1 MVAKDRDVVKHEG
14 HVRWWRRSTQTLGRG
29 TVRTDDAAVAR
40 GRIDWTRRHM
50 PVLHD
55 TLDVFERTK
64 PFDGLTIGFRLHL
77 EPKTAVLLEALR
89 AGGARVLAMGNE
101 GTTQFGTVA
110 VVEAMGCEVL
120 DRPDDDTDATA
131 AHLATIASARPQLVL
146 DNGAELIAACISLG
160 HAPIGATEE
169 TTSGAFA
176 LREDFAGRVG
186 FPVIVINDSPLKS
199 IVENKHGVGES
210 VIDTIVRTTNL
221 SLHKKRLVVFGYG
234 WCGRGIALY
243 ARRRGADVTVVEP
256 DPIKALEA
264 AMDGFDVGTA
274 QTATSTADIVV
285 TATGRPNVVPLS
297 LIEGMPDG
305 ALLANAGHVNTE
317 IDVVSL
323 ESSAPGSEVSP
334 SLKRHD
340 VASGRSVFLVA
351 GGRMVNLAAVGGIG
365 NPIEAM
371 DLGLALQAR
380 SLAALLDP
388 SVDLDAGPQPVP
400 AAINNHVAR
409 AMLASM
415 GQDGGAMGAEG

>member
-1 MVAKDRDVVKHEG
+1 MGLKEQSKAGRDIVGMDE
-14 HVRWWRRSTQTLGRG
+14 T
-29 TVRTDDAAVAR
+29 AVAQ

-50 PVLHD
+50 PVLRD
-55 TLDVFERTK
+55 TMDGFERTK

-89 AGGARVLAMGNE
+89 AGGARVIAMGNE

-120 DRPDDDTDATA
+120 DKPDDDAAVTA
-131 AHLATIASARPQLVL
+131 SHLATIANARPDLVL
-146 DNGAELIAACISLG
+146 DNGAELIAACISQG
-160 HAPIGATEE
+160 HSPVGATEE

-176 LREDFAGRVG
+176 LREEYAGQVG

-210 VIDTIVRTTNL
+210 VVDTIVRATNL

-243 ARRRGADVTVVEP
+243 GERRGADVTVVEM
-256 DPIKALEA
+256 DPVKALEA

-274 QTATSTADIVV
+274 DAAASTADVVV
-285 TATGRPNVVPLS
+285 TATGRPQVVPTS
-297 LIEGMPDG
+297 LIERMPDG

-323 ESSAPGSEVSP
+323 EESSPGVEVSP

-340 VASGRSVFLVA
+340 LASGRSVFLVA
-351 GGRMVNLAAVGGIG
+351 EGRMVNLAAVGGIG
-365 NPIEAM
+365 NSIEAM
-371 DLGLALQAR
+371 DLGLALQAN
-380 SLAALLDP
+380 SLAELLDP
-388 SVDLDAGPQPVP
+388 SAELVAGPQPVP
-400 AAINNHVAR
+400 ASINSHVAT
-409 AMLASM
+409 AMLETM
-415 GQDGGAMGAEG
+415 GQAVASPEGET